1 MYNETFTICKTNV
14 TNYNKTE
21 KFESLNVVGILVQLS
36 FVSLSICR
44 YVCFLVFSNLG
55 TLSFNKSC

>member
-36 FVSLSICR
+36 FVNLSIGLFSSFFKFR
-44 YVCFLVFSNLG
+44 YIIF
-55 TLSFNKSC
+55 